1 MTARIEKKYTFNQ
14 VEKNSVRDWLLAL
27 PLGFQEVFSKR
38 EVNSLYFDSYD
49 HFCYEENLSG
59 VSKRGK
65 ARLRWYNN
73 IDLPSSKVTFEMK
86 VKSNSFGDKI
96 SHQFN
101 FKDLNISSSSH
112 DLVLQL
118 RNLLPSD
125 ILPYF
130 DTFTEPSLL
139 VSYKREYYEDFYKKV
154 RVTLDDKII
163 FSKPRYEN
171 LFSTHSNQKIPMNH
185 GVLEVKIEK
194 ASKSENE
201 WNKIFFSNNLIRA
214 GRHSKYAIGI
224 NSTNS

>member
-1 MTARIEKKYTFNQ
+1 MTVRTEKKYTFNQ
-14 VEKNSVRDWLLAL
+14 VEKDSVRDWFLAL
-27 PLGFQEVFSKR
+27 PSGFQEVFSKR
-38 EVNSLYFDSYD
+38 EINSLYFDSYN

-65 ARLRWYNN
+65 ARLRWYND

-86 VKSNSFGDKI
+86 VKSNSFGNKL
-96 SHQFN
+96 SHQIN

-118 RNLLPSD
+118 RNLLPND

-139 VSYKREYYEDFYKKV
+139 VSYKREYYEDVQRKV
-154 RVTLDDKII
+154 RVTLDDEII
-163 FSKPRYEN
+163 FSKPNYEN
-171 LFSTHSNQKIPMNH
+171 LFSINSNQKIIMNH
-185 GVLEVKIEK
+185 GVLEVKIE
-194 ASKSENE
+194 NE
-201 WNKIFFSNNLIRA
+201 SDVELNKMFFSNKLIRA

-224 NSTNS
+224 NATSP